1 MRINKFLAHATGL
14 SRREADNA
22 VIAGRVF
29 IDNHRAD
36 MGAQVEPRNVVTF
49 DGKTVGKKT
58 DYTYIILNKPVGYL
72 CSRRSQGGVPTIYS
86 LLPEQFRPLKA
97 VGRLDKDSSGL
108 ILLTDDGDFAFHMTH
123 PSFYKVKIYE
133 VTLDHALEPLHQQ
146 MISDYGVTLEDGG
159 SKFLVEKLGSREA
172 HEGSARALGS
182 EGDGANSLRNKR
194 EGQAP
199 LYQITMHEGRNRQIR
214 RTFAALGYDVT
225 KLHRTT
231 FGPYTLGDI
240 RPGEFST
247 TIMR

>member
-29 IDNHRAD
+29 IDNHRAE
-36 MGAQVEPRNVVTF
+36 MGEQVEPKNVVTF
-49 DGKTVGKKT
+49 DGKPVGKKT
-58 DYTYIILNKPVGYL
+58 DYTYIILHKPVDYL

-86 LLPEQFRPLKA
+86 LLPEQYRPLKA

-108 ILLTDDGDFAFHMTH
+108 ILLTDDGDFAFRMTH
-123 PSFYKVKIYE
+123 PSFYKVKVYE
-133 VTLDHALEPLHQQ
+133 VELDHTLQPLHQQ

-159 SKFLVEKLGSREA
+159 SKFLVEKLDPREA
-172 HEGSARALGS
+172 HEGYARASGG
-182 EGDGANSLRNKR
+182 EGDVANSLRNER

-214 RTFAALGYDVT
+214 RTFAALGYTVT

-240 RPGEFST
+240 RSGEFSV